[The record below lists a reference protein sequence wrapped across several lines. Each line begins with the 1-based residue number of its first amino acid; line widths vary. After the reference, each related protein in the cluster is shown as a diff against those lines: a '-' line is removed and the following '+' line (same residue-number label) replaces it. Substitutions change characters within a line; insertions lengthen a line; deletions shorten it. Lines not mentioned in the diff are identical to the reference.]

1 MPRFHFHLLEDGQMV
16 IDDAGVERP
25 SLEAVQRDAIRAAR
39 EVMCAELQEGRL
51 FLTGSIEVTDEGG
64 KLVLSLPF
72 RDCVEIVGVETQH

>member
-1 MPRFHFHLLEDGQMV
+1 
-16 IDDAGVERP
+16 
-25 SLEAVQRDAIRAAR
+25 
-39 EVMCAELQEGRL
+39 MCAELQEGRL